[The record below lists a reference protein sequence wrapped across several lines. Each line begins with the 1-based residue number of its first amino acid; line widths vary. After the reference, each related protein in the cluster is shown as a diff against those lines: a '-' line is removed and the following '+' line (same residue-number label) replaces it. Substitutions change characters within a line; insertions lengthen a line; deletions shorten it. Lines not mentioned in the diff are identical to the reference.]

1 MIPRYKDN
9 TINDIWSTKATLERW
24 KNVELAHLT
33 SLVDEGLV
41 KDEELNIVRSRIKI
55 NVDRWKEIE
64 AITKHDL
71 QAFVQMLEES
81 ISDKSAR
88 WIHFGLTSSDIVD
101 TSQSLGCVDTLKYT
115 SSLLLKCL
123 DTLKYMSSDKENI
136 NTYILGRTHGK
147 AAEKYSLSLLFKRW
161 STLLS
166 DANDKCIQAIKSC
179 SVGKLSGPCGNNTT
193 VSKRAEVTALHS
205 LGLRSNQAS
214 SQIVSRQLYLDYFYA
229 LLKCSLSFEKIA
241 NDIRHYAIEGIDEMT
256 EGFTK
261 GQKGSSAMPHKKNPV
276 KCENLI
282 GLARIC
288 KGYFQVAIDNCNT
301 LWERDISNSAPERI
315 ICKDMAH
322 LACFG
327 LNRIN
332 NVLINLEINYEKIN
346 QSVNNAEEKIA
357 SQHIMN
363 DFIRKGS
370 TRTEAHNK
378 VQQKIFSL

>member
-179 SVGKLSGPCGNNTT
+179 SVGK
-193 VSKRAEVTALHS
+193 
-205 LGLRSNQAS
+205 
-214 SQIVSRQLYLDYFYA
+214 
-229 LLKCSLSFEKIA
+229 
-241 NDIRHYAIEGIDEMT
+241 
-256 EGFTK
+256 
-261 GQKGSSAMPHKKNPV
+261 
-276 KCENLI
+276 
-282 GLARIC
+282 
-288 KGYFQVAIDNCNT
+288 
-301 LWERDISNSAPERI
+301 
-315 ICKDMAH
+315 
-322 LACFG
+322 
-327 LNRIN
+327 
-332 NVLINLEINYEKIN
+332 
-346 QSVNNAEEKIA
+346 
-357 SQHIMN
+357 
-363 DFIRKGS
+363 
-370 TRTEAHNK
+370 
-378 VQQKIFSL
+378 